1 METFL
6 HQFNALAAVSDNIN
20 DEMEKRIRHNFDQYQ
35 DACKPYNGK
44 SKANVIANGSNKR
57 DNLIDSIFSLKEVCC
72 DLFDVLLY
80 VFKKKESNIVNAEN
94 IPGILEQS
102 FKKFSDDLNNNILNA
117 LQSTGSTM
125 VSKPQEKE
133 EKHIIILENKDSDVQ
148 AYNTGTWSDVVKNKI
163 TPTLKTIPVQKTTL
177 SKEGKGCLFFP
188 NFKAQQEAKL
198 ALESDFTVSAATK
211 ATRSVFPKLKIFNI
225 NNEIYTE
232 KDQLKQ
238 SILEKNSDINYLVQK
253 GSIFD
258 ILRMDKNKHT
268 AIVKVS
274 PDIRKIMVKENRV
287 YLDMTSLR
295 VRDHFLPMQC
305 YSCQC
310 YGHKQGSTE
319 CKNNGSGESV
329 CLYCAENHASKTCP
343 VKQKSELHKC
353 SNCLTSSNPAH
364 KANACHTSTSLSCPH
379 TIRETNALIRRTA
392 GLTDAEA
399 KKFLIKQG

>member
-44 SKANVIANGSNKR
+44 SKANVMAIGSNKR

-163 TPTLKTIPVQKTTL
+163 TPTLKTIPVQK
-177 SKEGKGCLFFP
+177 
-188 NFKAQQEAKL
+188 
-198 ALESDFTVSAATK
+198 
-211 ATRSVFPKLKIFNI
+211 
-225 NNEIYTE
+225 NNT
-232 KDQLKQ
+232 
-238 SILEKNSDINYLVQK
+238 
-253 GSIFD
+253 
-258 ILRMDKNKHT
+258 
-268 AIVKVS
+268 
-274 PDIRKIMVKENRV
+274 
-287 YLDMTSLR
+287 
-295 VRDHFLPMQC
+295 
-305 YSCQC
+305 
-310 YGHKQGSTE
+310 
-319 CKNNGSGESV
+319 
-329 CLYCAENHASKTCP
+329 
-343 VKQKSELHKC
+343 
-353 SNCLTSSNPAH
+353 
-364 KANACHTSTSLSCPH
+364 
-379 TIRETNALIRRTA
+379 
-392 GLTDAEA
+392 
-399 KKFLIKQG
+399 